1 MMNHSDIRALKI
13 TRHAR
18 EQMDARGVTFAEV
31 VATLAEPDVT
41 EPHKGARRF
50 KRGELVLVVI
60 EDRETGRP
68 VLITVLW
75 RVERQWSSDEMRERR

>member
-1 MMNHSDIRALKI
+1 MMNHSDIRSLKI

-18 EQMDARGVTFAEV
+18 EQMHAREVSFAEV
-31 VATLAEPDVT
+31 VSALAEPDVV

-50 KRGELVLVVI
+50 VRGELVLVVI
-60 EDRETGRP
+60 EDEATDRP

-75 RVERQWSSDEMRERR
+75 RRPERWTSAQMRGR